1 MLEKKKIKNPY
12 EEDNIFTANEENI
25 RIVNGQI
32 IEIDRVC
39 RTAEELEE
47 YRREILR
54 EMDVAEKRHAIRL
67 RKIRKI

>member
-1 MLEKKKIKNPY
+1 MLEEKKIKNPY